1 MTLPEI
7 AANLFAP
14 VTIILMLLG
23 VVVALIPVM
32 PGSLVVWLI
41 ALAAAAID
49 SFQRIS
55 PAAMIVMTVVM
66 IVSQLSDFWL
76 PLLGVQTGGLSCASS
91 LGALVGGLAG
101 TFLIPIPLLGTLIG
115 TVAGALL
122 IEYIRR
128 GQATPAIAAGK
139 QAARLFVI
147 GYALRLVSSVI
158 IVITYI
164 VSLASVTF

>member
-7 AANLFAP
+7 AANLFVP
-14 VTIILMLLG
+14 VTIVLMLLG
-23 VVVALIPVM
+23 VVIALIPIM

-49 SFQRIS
+49 GFQRIS
-55 PAAMIVMTVVM
+55 PAAMIAMTVVM
-66 IVSQLSDFWL
+66 VISQLSDFWL
-76 PLLGVQTGGLSCASS
+76 PLLGVQTGGLTCASS

-122 IEYIRR
+122 IEYLRHGR
-128 GQATPAIAAGK
+128 ATPAIAAGK
-139 QAARLFVI
+139 QAARLFAI
-147 GYALRLVSSVI
+147 GYALRLISSLI
-158 IVITYI
+158 IVIIYI
-164 VSLASVTF
+164 VSLASVSF

>member
-14 VTIILMLLG
+14 VTVVLLLLG

-49 SFQRIS
+49 GFQQIS
-55 PAAMIVMTVVM
+55 PTAMILMTAVMA
-66 IVSQLSDFWL
+66 ISQLSDFWL

-91 LGALVGGLAG
+91 IGALVGGFAG
-101 TFLIPIPLLGTLIG
+101 TFLIPIPILGTLIG

-122 IEYIRR
+122 TEYVRR
-128 GQATPAIAAGK
+128 GQATPAIAAGQK
-139 QAARLFVI
+139 AAKMFVI
-147 GYALRLVSSVI
+147 GYSLRLVSSVI
-158 IVITYI
+158 IVIIYI
-164 VSLASVTF
+164 VSLASAGF

>member
-1 MTLPEI
+1 MDDRI
-7 AANLFAP
+7 ADLFARHGP
-14 VTIILMLLG
+14 LVYRRALQLM
-23 VVVALIPVM
+23 
-32 PGSLVVWLI
+32 GSAADAEEATQEVFI
-41 ALAAAAID
+41 RAAAAID
-49 SFQRIS
+49 GFQRIS
-55 PAAMIVMTVVM
+55 PPAMIAMTVVM
-66 IVSQLSDFWL
+66 AVSQLSDFWL

-122 IEYIRR
+122 IEFARR
-128 GQATPAIAAGK
+128 GQATPAITAGK

-158 IVITYI
+158 IVIIYI
-164 VSLASVTF
+164 ASLASVSF